1 MLQELG
7 HNLEIFQLYGEIF
20 RGNPRIG
27 EELMDVFAE
36 IIVFW
41 ATSVHFLN
49 HNRPGKFNTCQPL
62 VCSSGM
68 DQSLTSES
76 QNYTGIVA

>member
-20 RGNPRIG
+20 RENSRIG
-27 EELMDVFAE
+27 EEEELMDVFAE

-49 HNRPGKFNTCQPL
+49 HNRRGKFDTCQPL
-62 VCSSGM
+62 ACV
-68 DQSLTSES
+68 LLVWTK
-76 QNYTGIVA
+76 V